1 MVIERVLALTT
12 SLVLAGT
19 FPLAVVAARGF
30 RGAPFGSV
38 LRPIPVILLAY
49 VALNANTA
57 LGVSVPPVYELVV
70 SAVATMAALVSA
82 AHVLVLLTERRK
94 L

>member
-1 MVIERVLALTT
+1 MLLERILALATT
-12 SLVLAGT
+12 LVLAGT
-19 FPLAVVAARGF
+19 VPVAVIAARGF

-38 LRPIPVILLAY
+38 LRPLPLVFLAY
-49 VALNANTA
+49 VALNANVVV
-57 LGVSVPPVYELVV
+57 GVAVPPVYDIVM
-70 SAVATMAALVSA
+70 SAVATVSALVAA